1 MKNMISHPLISVFKA
16 YDIRGRAPE
25 ELNEAFARKLGA
37 ILAEIERPKRVLV
50 GRDMRETSPELEKA
64 LIRGLTEAG
73 VSVTTIGLCSTPM
86 FNILIGLSNGSV
98 DLGVMVTASHNPGIY
113 NGFKLTRGDCSPI
126 GIGSGMEKIRDAFL
140 SQTGNVSSAGTKEKK
155 ETGSVEVWE
164 GALEKYVDHVMAL
177 AAIPKDIPKV
187 KVVIDAGNGMAGAVL
202 PTLLK
207 RCPWL
212 EVVEMYFTPDGRFP
226 NHEANPLKAETVEEL
241 RKRVVQEGAVL
252 GIAFDGDADRV
263 GFIDEKGIR
272 IPGDIQTAIFAE
284 ILLRRYPNSRILYDV
299 RGSWSIPKTVE
310 RAGGYAEMCKV
321 GHANIKRAM
330 REKGA
335 VFAGELSMH
344 YYFKE
349 LWNVE
354 SGDYGLL
361 LFLKELTEQHKIASQ
376 IRTEHTAFYH
386 SEEINFSVKDKEA
399 VLRALKERYASEAT
413 RIIEIDGIRMEFG
426 GPEDPDSWWFSVRA
440 SNTEPLVRLNVE
452 AVTEPRMTQK
462 ISELSA
468 QIK

>member
-1 MKNMISHPLISVFKA
+1 MKNMSPHPLISVFKA

-37 ILAEIERPKRVLV
+37 ILAEIEHPKRVLV

-64 LIRGLTEAG
+64 LIQGLTEAG

-86 FNILIGLSNGSV
+86 FNILIGLSNGAV

-140 SQTGNVSSAGTKEKK
+140 DPTKK
-155 ETGSVEVWE
+155 EIPKATTPGSVEAWE

-177 AAIPKDIPKV
+177 AAIPENMPKM
-187 KVVIDAGNGMAGAVL
+187 KVVVDAGNGMAGAVL

-207 RCPWL
+207 RCPWM

-263 GFIDEKGIR
+263 GFIDEKGMR

-299 RGSWSIPKTVE
+299 RGSWSVPKTVE
-310 RAGGYAEMCKV
+310 RAGGHTEMCKV

-361 LFLKELTEQHKIASQ
+361 LFLKELTEQNKTAGQ
-376 IRTEHTAFYH
+376 IRAEHTAFYH
-386 SEEINFSVKDKEA
+386 SEEINFSVKDKEG

-426 GPEDPDSWWFSVRA
+426 GPEDPDGWWFSVRA